1 MTSVLRDKTIWLIA
15 FNVFFVYAVYCGLT
29 FFIPFLKNI
38 YLLPVALVGAYGI
51 INQYCLKM
59 IGGPIGGM
67 ISDKILKS
75 PSKYLCYTFII
86 STAALVLLIMLPH
99 ESILGL
105 FRDGMYAGLWRD
117 SLYTASRIFAP
128 IGEAKIAENKTG
140 AAMAL
145 GSFIGYAPAM
155 FCFSLYGYILDLN
168 PGIIG
173 YKIVFGIMACFAF
186 SGAVVS
192 VMLVKRI
199 SQRKKE
205 MLAAEA

>member
-1 MTSVLRDKTIWLIA
+1 MLHLYHQYRCARTVD
-15 FNVFFVYAVYCGLT
+15 YAAARKY
-29 FFIPFLKNI
+29 
-38 YLLPVALVGAYGI
+38 AGI
-51 INQYCLKM
+51 
-59 IGGPIGGM
+59 
-67 ISDKILKS
+67 
-75 PSKYLCYTFII
+75 
-86 STAALVLLIMLPH
+86 
-99 ESILGL
+99 
-105 FRDGMYAGLWRD
+105 FRDGMYAGLWRY

-186 SGAVVS
+186 CGAVVS

>member
-1 MTSVLRDKTIWLIA
+1 MYKRQTLGFGAI
-15 FNVFFVYAVYCGLT
+15 VFTQRAV
-29 FFIPFLKNI
+29 F
-38 YLLPVALVGAYGI
+38 
-51 INQYCLKM
+51 
-59 IGGPIGGM
+59 
-67 ISDKILKS
+67 
-75 PSKYLCYTFII
+75 
-86 STAALVLLIMLPH
+86 
-99 ESILGL
+99 
-105 FRDGMYAGLWRD
+105 
-117 SLYTASRIFAP
+117 FAP

-199 SQRKKE
+199 SQRKNCLLYTSICSPDFYSTRGKILGLKANFVPLFY
-205 MLAAEA
+205 MQRFRRR

>member
-1 MTSVLRDKTIWLIA
+1 
-15 FNVFFVYAVYCGLT
+15 
-29 FFIPFLKNI
+29 
-38 YLLPVALVGAYGI
+38 
-51 INQYCLKM
+51 
-59 IGGPIGGM
+59 M

-99 ESILGL
+99 ESMPVYLGMACTL
-105 FRDGMYAGLWRD
+105 GFGAIVFTQRAVF
-117 SLYTASRIFAP
+117 FAP

-155 FCFSLYGYILDLN
+155 FCFSLYGY
-168 PGIIG
+168 
-173 YKIVFGIMACFAF
+173 KIVFGIMACFAF
-186 SGAVVS
+186 CGAVVS

>member
-1 MTSVLRDKTIWLIA
+1 
-15 FNVFFVYAVYCGLT
+15 
-29 FFIPFLKNI
+29 
-38 YLLPVALVGAYGI
+38 
-51 INQYCLKM
+51 
-59 IGGPIGGM
+59 
-67 ISDKILKS
+67 
-75 PSKYLCYTFII
+75 
-86 STAALVLLIMLPH
+86 
-99 ESILGL
+99 
-105 FRDGMYAGLWRD
+105 
-117 SLYTASRIFAP
+117 
-128 IGEAKIAENKTG
+128 
-140 AAMAL
+140 
-145 GSFIGYAPAM
+145 M

>member
-1 MTSVLRDKTIWLIA
+1 MVNILAPTPRMKPSVL
-15 FNVFFVYAVYCGLT
+15 N
-29 FFIPFLKNI
+29 
-38 YLLPVALVGAYGI
+38 
-51 INQYCLKM
+51 
-59 IGGPIGGM
+59 
-67 ISDKILKS
+67 
-75 PSKYLCYTFII
+75 
-86 STAALVLLIMLPH
+86 STA
-99 ESILGL
+99 
-105 FRDGMYAGLWRD
+105 
-117 SLYTASRIFAP
+117 
-128 IGEAKIAENKTG
+128 G

-186 SGAVVS
+186 CGAVVS

>member
-1 MTSVLRDKTIWLIA
+1 MHLSHVPSAI
-15 FNVFFVYAVYCGLT
+15 VFTQRAV
-29 FFIPFLKNI
+29 F
-38 YLLPVALVGAYGI
+38 
-51 INQYCLKM
+51 
-59 IGGPIGGM
+59 
-67 ISDKILKS
+67 
-75 PSKYLCYTFII
+75 
-86 STAALVLLIMLPH
+86 
-99 ESILGL
+99 
-105 FRDGMYAGLWRD
+105 
-117 SLYTASRIFAP
+117 FAP

-186 SGAVVS
+186 CGAVVS

-205 MLAAEA
+205 ILAAEA

>member
-1 MTSVLRDKTIWLIA
+1 
-15 FNVFFVYAVYCGLT
+15 
-29 FFIPFLKNI
+29 
-38 YLLPVALVGAYGI
+38 
-51 INQYCLKM
+51 
-59 IGGPIGGM
+59 
-67 ISDKILKS
+67 
-75 PSKYLCYTFII
+75 
-86 STAALVLLIMLPH
+86 
-99 ESILGL
+99 
-105 FRDGMYAGLWRD
+105 MYAGLWRY
-117 SLYTASRIFAP
+117 SLHTASRIFAP

-186 SGAVVS
+186 CGAVVS

-205 MLAAEA
+205 MLAAEAISGRMCLIRPTKTVSTEVSISGYFLLGNHQFNILFT

>member
-1 MTSVLRDKTIWLIA
+1 M
-15 FNVFFVYAVYCGLT
+15 
-29 FFIPFLKNI
+29 
-38 YLLPVALVGAYGI
+38 GAYGI

-99 ESILGL
+99 ESMPVYLGMACTL
-105 FRDGMYAGLWRD
+105 GFGAIVFTQRAVF
-117 SLYTASRIFAP
+117 FAP
-128 IGEAKIAENKTG
+128 IGEAEEFAEIKQ
-140 AAMAL
+140 ARRWRWVA
-145 GSFIGYAPAM
+145 FIGYAPAM

-186 SGAVVS
+186 CGAVVS

-205 MLAAEA
+205 NAGG

>member
-1 MTSVLRDKTIWLIA
+1 GTVCVVGKIRDLI
-15 FNVFFVYAVYCGLT
+15 LQ
-29 FFIPFLKNI
+29 LSKSSI
-38 YLLPVALVGAYGI
+38 Y
-51 INQYCLKM
+51 
-59 IGGPIGGM
+59 
-67 ISDKILKS
+67 
-75 PSKYLCYTFII
+75 
-86 STAALVLLIMLPH
+86 STKP
-99 ESILGL
+99 
-105 FRDGMYAGLWRD
+105 
-117 SLYTASRIFAP
+117 
-128 IGEAKIAENKTG
+128 
-140 AAMAL
+140 
-145 GSFIGYAPAM
+145 FIGYAPAM

>member
-1 MTSVLRDKTIWLIA
+1 
-15 FNVFFVYAVYCGLT
+15 
-29 FFIPFLKNI
+29 
-38 YLLPVALVGAYGI
+38 
-51 INQYCLKM
+51 
-59 IGGPIGGM
+59 M

-99 ESILGL
+99 ESMPVYLGMACTL
-105 FRDGMYAGLWRD
+105 GFGAIVFTQRAVF
-117 SLYTASRIFAP
+117 FAP